1 MREKSRKS
9 CQSTSNAGSLR
20 LLQTWAQLAKVL
32 QEIRSS
38 SVRLNSEMHGRLSCA
53 RGGSR

>member
-20 LLQTWAQLAKVL
+20 LLHTWAQLAKVL

-38 SVRLNSEMHGRLSCA
+38 SVRLNSEMHGRVS
-53 RGGSR
+53 